1 MQIFLCKSGTSFSAN
16 ELVHS
21 EFDGVVLRTYLGNEL
36 TDSRA
41 AKIGDSFFVLP
52 CGTKKAPK
60 VNAVELPKNRGA
72 RIAWA
77 LSFVG
82 ESKYANEEKDF
93 WKRYQ
98 QISKEFDL
106 MNSVFLL
113 NPGVYALCIAD
124 RVADSKKALSKPK
137 IKLKNPILAWI
148 SDDITDSQID
158 ELLERFTKERALF
171 CPEEYLKVI

>member
-1 MQIFLCKSGTSFSAN
+1 MQIFLCKANTSFSAN
-16 ELVHS
+16 EFVHS

-41 AKIGDSFFVLP
+41 AKIGDSFFILP

-60 VNAVELPKNRGA
+60 VNAVELPQTRGA
-72 RIAWA
+72 KIAWA

-82 ESKYANEEKDF
+82 ESKYVSEEKNF
-93 WKRYQ
+93 WSRYQ

-106 MNSVFLL
+106 MNSVFLT

-137 IKLKNPILAWI
+137 IKVKNPILAWI

-158 ELLERFTKERALF
+158 EMLERFKKERALF
-171 CPEEYLKVI
+171 CPEEYLKII

>member
-1 MQIFLCKSGTSFSAN
+1 MQIFLCKADMSFSAN

-21 EFDGVVLRTYLGNEL
+21 EFDGVVLRTYLGDEL
-36 TDSRA
+36 TDSRK
-41 AKIGDSFFVLP
+41 AKIGDSFFILP

-60 VNAVELPKNRGA
+60 INAVELPKTRGA

-82 ESKYANEEKDF
+82 ESKYVSEEKDF
-93 WKRYQ
+93 WNRYQ
-98 QISKEFDL
+98 QISEEFTL

-137 IKLKNPILAWI
+137 IKVKNPILAWI
-148 SDDITDSQID
+148 SDDITDSEID
-158 ELLERFTKERALF
+158 EMLERFTKERDLF

>member
-1 MQIFLCKSGTSFSAN
+1 MQIFLYKSDLQFRAN
-16 ELVHS
+16 EFVYS
-21 EFDGVVLRTYLGNEL
+21 TFDGSTLCTYLNNEL
-36 TDSRA
+36 TDSRP
-41 AKIGDSFFVLP
+41 AKIGDSFFILP
-52 CGTKKAPK
+52 CGTKKAPT
-60 VNAVELPKNRGA
+60 VNAVELPKTRGA

-82 ESKYANEEKDF
+82 EGKYVNEEKDF

-98 QISKEFDL
+98 QISKEFEL
-106 MNSVFLL
+106 MNTVYLL

-137 IKLKNPILAWI
+137 IKVKNPILAWI
-148 SDDITDSQID
+148 SDDITNSQID
-158 ELLERFTKERALF
+158 EMLERFTKERALF

>member
-1 MQIFLCKSGTSFSAN
+1 MQIFLCKAGTNFSAN
-16 ELVHS
+16 EFVHS
-21 EFDGVVLRTYLGNEL
+21 EFDGKVLRTYLGDEL

-60 VNAVELPKNRGA
+60 VNAVELPKTRGA

-77 LSFVG
+77 LSFIG
-82 ESKYANEEKDF
+82 ESKFVNEEKDF
-93 WKRYQ
+93 WERYQ
-98 QISKEFDL
+98 QISEEFEL

-148 SDDITDSQID
+148 ADDITNSQID

>member
-1 MQIFLCKSGTSFSAN
+1 MQIFLCNPNMSFSAN

-21 EFDGVVLRTYLGNEL
+21 EFDGSVLNTYLGDEL

-41 AKIGDSFFVLP
+41 AKIGDSFFILP

-60 VNAVELPKNRGA
+60 VYAVELPKTRGA
-72 RIAWA
+72 KIAWA

-93 WKRYQ
+93 RSRYQ
-98 QISKEFDL
+98 QISEEFDL

-137 IKLKNPILAWI
+137 IKVKNPILAWI

-158 ELLERFTKERALF
+158 ELLERFKKERDLF

>member
-1 MQIFLCKSGTSFSAN
+1 MQIFLCKPNMSFSAN
-16 ELVHS
+16 EFVHS
-21 EFDGVVLRTYLGNEL
+21 EFDGSVLRTYLGSEL

-41 AKIGDSFFVLP
+41 AKIGDSFFILP

-60 VNAVELPKNRGA
+60 VNAVEQPKTRGA
-72 RIAWA
+72 KIAWA

-82 ESKYANEEKDF
+82 ESKYVSEEKDF
-93 WKRYQ
+93 WNRYQ

-106 MNSVFLL
+106 MNSVYLL

-137 IKLKNPILAWI
+137 IKVKNPILAWI

-158 ELLERFTKERALF
+158 ELLERFKKERALF

>member
-1 MQIFLCKSGTSFSAN
+1 MQIFLYKSDSLFRAN
-16 ELVHS
+16 EFVCS
-21 EFDGVVLRTYLGNEL
+21 IFDGATLCTYLNNEL
-36 TDSRA
+36 TDSRP

-60 VNAVELPKNRGA
+60 VNAVELPKTRGA

-82 ESKYANEEKDF
+82 ESKYVNEEKDF
-93 WKRYQ
+93 WERYQ
-98 QISKEFDL
+98 QISKEFEL
-106 MNSVFLL
+106 MNTVYLL

-137 IKLKNPILAWI
+137 IKAKNPILAWI

-158 ELLERFTKERALF
+158 EMLERFTKERALF